1 MFVEKPISTSPVPDV
16 WACSQFLKERKHIV
30 SVGYML
36 RYLKCV
42 QMAKEIIARE
52 NLTVMGVCAR
62 YIAAYAKIDKMFW
75 WDKDMACGP
84 IVEQGTHFVD
94 LCRYFGG
101 EANFKTIRAH
111 ALEHFE
117 GPGKLS
123 ALSVKEDSIPP
134 ERRIPRMT
142 VATWKFVSGAVCSFT
157 HGLVLHGS
165 RYDTT
170 LEVYCDGWSFRLVDP
185 YKYLPGS
192 PAC

>member
-1 MFVEKPISTSPVPDV
+1 MWPYRGTRHTFRYHPRSKLIS
-16 WACSQFLKERKHIV
+16 
-30 SVGYML
+30 
-36 RYLKCV
+36 
-42 QMAKEIIARE
+42 
-52 NLTVMGVCAR
+52 
-62 YIAAYAKIDKMFW
+62 
-75 WDKDMACGP
+75 
-84 IVEQGTHFVD
+84 VD

-101 EANFKTIRAH
+101 EVNYSTIRAH

-123 ALSVKEDSIPP
+123 KLSIDESSIPP

-142 VATWKFVSGAVCSFT
+142 VASWKFESGAVCNFT

-185 YKYLPGS
+185 YK
-192 PAC
+192 